1 MLHANQEGSTTMY
14 PNLKLQLWKSGMRQN
29 QLAKLL
35 GMDETVLSKIVNGF
49 RPPSLQVRRKIA
61 DLLEID
67 EHWLF
72 ETVDHPGAR
81 RRPTALASSN
91 ATKAASAK

>member
-1 MLHANQEGSTTMY
+1 MY

-35 GMDETVLSKIVNGF
+35 GMDETVLSKVVNGF
-49 RPPSLQVRRKIA
+49 RHPSLQVRRRIA
-61 DLLEID
+61 DLLEVD

-72 ETVDHPGAR
+72 ERAEHPR
-81 RRPTALASSN
+81 TKVRPAIMAEN
-91 ATKAASAK
+91 GVKAASLK

>member
-1 MLHANQEGSTTMY
+1 MY

-49 RPPSLQVRRKIA
+49 RHPSLQVRRRIA

-67 EHWLF
+67 EQWLF
-72 ETVDHPGAR
+72 ETADVPGR
-81 RRPTALASSN
+81 KGRPASLAGNSAN
-91 ATKAASAK
+91 AAGAK